1 MEIKPIAVCHTG
13 FTQKFGIPRQSN
25 LVESA
30 KGTITFLDEYTNP
43 DYIKGIEDFEYL
55 WLIFGFSKSYDHE
68 SSPLVRP
75 PRLGGNIY
83 KGVFA
88 TRAPYRPNNLGLSSV
103 RLESVEYPENGSPI
117 LHISGM
123 DLLDGTPIFDIK
135 PYIAYGDSHP
145 NASGGWALTDKKVL
159 SVVFPEEYLCKIP
172 DEIKRTIIELLEADP
187 RPAYDKSSDR
197 DFKLNYDGFDI
208 TFISKGDILEVTD
221 VTYSL
226 PSQQ

>member
-1 MEIKPIAVCHTG
+1 MEIKPIAICHTG
-13 FTQKFGIPRQSN
+13 FLQKFGIPRQSN
-25 LVESA
+25 LIESA
-30 KGTITFLDEYTNP
+30 KGTITFCDEYANP
-43 DYIKGIEDFEYL
+43 DYIRGIEDFEYL
-55 WLIFGFSKSYDHE
+55 WLIFGFSKSYNHE

-103 RLESVEYPENGSPI
+103 RLEYVEYPENASPI

-123 DLLDGTPIFDIK
+123 DLLDGTPIYDIK
-135 PYIAYGDSHP
+135 PYISYGDSHP
-145 NASGGWALTDKKVL
+145 GAKNGWALDDKKVI
-159 SVVFPEEYLCKIP
+159 SVDFPAELLCKIP
-172 DEIKRTIIELLEADP
+172 DKIRDTIIELLEADP

-197 DFKLNYDGFDI
+197 DFKLNYDGWDI
-208 TFISKGDILEVTD
+208 SFISENNTLKVTD
-221 VTYSL
+221 VIYSL